1 MQTAYQIMMV
11 ALTAMVFVN
20 GLYKSIDDWGKLRET
35 CEEEEIGSLQE
46 LIRNKRAWI
55 NRHLL
60 CAVYGVI
67 LVVAIKLSPSLEE
80 FDLLAGLF
88 AAHIIFSMIFAFIES
103 LLAQRI
109 TNAVQVRTV
118 TANIPHPQSGNNLST
133 EGENA

>member
-20 GLYKSIDDWGKLRET
+20 GLYKSIDDWGRLRET
-35 CEEEEIGSLQE
+35 CEEEEIGTLQE
-46 LIRNKRAWI
+46 LIKNKRAWI

-60 CAVYGVI
+60 CAVFGVV
-67 LVVAIKLSPSLEE
+67 LVVAIKLSPSLAE

-88 AAHIIFSMIFAFIES
+88 AAHIIFSMAFAFFES

-109 TNAVQVRTV
+109 SNAVQLRT
-118 TANIPHPQSGNNLST
+118 APASLPRPQSGNNFPT